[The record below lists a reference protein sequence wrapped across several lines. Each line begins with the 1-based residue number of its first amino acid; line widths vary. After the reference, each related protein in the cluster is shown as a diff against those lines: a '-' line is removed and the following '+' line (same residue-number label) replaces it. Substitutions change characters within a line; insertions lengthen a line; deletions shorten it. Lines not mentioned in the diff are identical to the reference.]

1 MQLEPLDLSIRAR
14 HPDYYD
20 KSRDMETALTWNAIQ
35 KILTESGREE
45 LFKYIKS
52 VRLTEK
58 YIVITT
64 EKPVANKEI
73 RFYREKIL
81 AKTNEGLKNIGSTAR
96 ERISFR

>member
-1 MQLEPLDLSIRAR
+1 MQLVPLDLAIRAR

-20 KSRDMETALTWNAIQ
+20 KSRDMETALAWNAIQ
-35 KILTESGREE
+35 KTLTESGREE
-45 LFKYIKS
+45 LYKYIKS

-73 RFYREKIL
+73 KFYREEIL
-81 AKTNEGLKNIGSTAR
+81 KRANIGLVA
-96 ERISFR
+96 IG